1 MLVLLRMAGTP
12 RDAVVVISGASG
24 GSGRAV
30 ALATTKGVTHM
41 ATQGNGGEGRRSA
54 TQALESPEERVAQI
68 EPHEDRQPQRLP
80 VKLYRT
86 HELVTIAAPMPGL
99 GPGDVAAAVTP
110 DRRLVIVGRL
120 CTDADESCGTLKQPQ
135 KQVLLDEWEVGPY
148 RREIELPVNVDAERA
163 TLTYG
168 NGILVIALP
177 VATEMRPGRLTLD
190 RVAPPVRGARVG
202 LPNRQFGGVSGRHRS
217 IGSGAALVAGGAAAL
232 YLLGRGAT
240 RSGLVALATGSMA
253 PTLIGRAW
261 RRGAERAERSRSDER
276 ESDERE
282 PVSEPTSENAVD
294 EASVESF
301 PASDP
306 PSWTGS
312 RARAFE

>member
-1 MLVLLRMAGTP
+1 
-12 RDAVVVISGASG
+12 
-24 GSGRAV
+24 
-30 ALATTKGVTHM
+30 M
-41 ATQGNGGEGRRSA
+41 ATQGNGGEPGRRSA

-68 EPHEDRQPQRLP
+68 KPHEDRQPQRLP
-80 VKLYRT
+80 VKLYCT
-86 HELVTIAAPMPGL
+86 HELVTVAAPMPGL

-190 RVAPPVRGARVG
+190 RVAPPVRGARLG

-240 RSGLVALATGSMA
+240 RSGLVALATGSVA

-276 ESDERE
+276 E
-282 PVSEPTSENAVD
+282 PVSERTSENAVD
-294 EASVESF
+294 EASADSF